1 MILIISIYS
10 YIPALYIAR
19 HSWATE
25 AMRQHVPLRVISESM
40 GHSNE
45 KTTSIYL
52 SSLDNREVDKATR
65 KILDAVRKK
74 IKGEKAGNEKDK
86 KQPTN
91 SYSINSVI
99 SFYYTSTQEVDNFD
113 ANVDKI
119 LKPTK

>member
-1 MILIISIYS
+1 
-10 YIPALYIAR
+10 
-19 HSWATE
+19 
-25 AMRQHVPLRVISESM
+25 MRQHVPLRVISESM

-74 IKGEKAGNEKDK
+74 IKGEKAGKEKDK
-86 KQPTN
+86 KQPTS